1 MLDGNGNYVAN
12 IPDGPPANT
21 ACSVDW
27 CVGDGAPL
35 ASVGN
40 DGDLRISRTTGIIY
54 EKINGSWVALPGGG
68 GGGGANNQSGSAA
81 SPVGSNVPDYVGQ
94 WYIDTSSPY
103 NVWVAVGPTT
113 NDWVLVG
120 GELT

>member
-21 ACSVDW
+21 TCSVEW
-27 CVGDGAPL
+27 CIGDGAPL

-40 DGDLRISRTTGIIY
+40 DGDLRISRTSGTIY
-54 EKINGSWVALPGGG
+54 EKVNGAWIALPGGG
-68 GGGGANNQSGSAA
+68 GGGGSNNQTGTGSPIGA
-81 SPVGSNVPDYVGQ
+81 NIPDYVGQ
-94 WYIDTSSPY
+94 WYIDITSPY
-103 NVWVAVGPTT
+103 NVWVAVGATSA
-113 NDWVLVG
+113 DWVLVA